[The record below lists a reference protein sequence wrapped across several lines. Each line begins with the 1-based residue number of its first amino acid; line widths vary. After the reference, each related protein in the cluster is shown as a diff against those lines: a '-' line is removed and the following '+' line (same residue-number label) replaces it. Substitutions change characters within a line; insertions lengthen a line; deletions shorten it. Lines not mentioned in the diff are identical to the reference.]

1 MTLLLYIRFCF
12 VDTEEE
18 IKKNRDMFPLKDTIP
33 HRQTPFV
40 MWLIFVVNTLVFLFQ
55 LSLSREALQELIL
68 RYGVIPRSFTD
79 PRWAWENGL
88 KAFNV
93 LSFLTS
99 MFLHGGWFHFI
110 SNMWAFLIF
119 ADNVEDRLGHLR
131 FLAFYLLCGLFAGLI
146 HVLFNPFS
154 PVPTIGASGAISGV
168 MGAYMVLFPTS
179 RIITLVPIFLIPFLV
194 EIPAFLFIGLW
205 FLSQFFN
212 GMFSLLLPQNFGGIA
227 WWAHIGGFV
236 FGILLLPIFLRRSR
250 GYRRRFS

>member
-1 MTLLLYIRFCF
+1 
-12 VDTEEE
+12 
-18 IKKNRDMFPLKDTIP
+18 MFPLKDTIP

-40 MWLIFVVNTLVFLFQ
+40 MWLIFGINTLVFIFQ
-55 LSLSREALQELIL
+55 LSLSREALEELIL
-68 RYGVIPRSFTD
+68 SYGVIPRSFTD
-79 PRWAWENGL
+79 PQWALENGL

-93 LSFLTS
+93 WSFFTS

-119 ADNVEDRLGHLR
+119 ADNVEDRLGHFR
-131 FLAFYLLCGLFAGLI
+131 FLVFYLLSGFFAGLM
-146 HVLFNPFS
+146 HLLFNPFS
-154 PVPTIGASGAISGV
+154 TIPTIGASGAISGV

-179 RIITLVPIFLIPFLV
+179 RIITLIPIFLIPFLV

-227 WWAHIGGFV
+227 WWAHIGGFI
-236 FGILLLPIFLRRSR
+236 FGIVLLPIFLSRSR
-250 GYRRRFS
+250 GYRRRFL